1 MLKASDAFEDVFLI
15 PFDWRIN
22 AGRMVVRSQC
32 WIESNA
38 PGPSFRR
45 NTKRGLWGTLRG
57 RWKLRVPSPGARVM
71 ERRFRAA
78 WRGDGPCAKA
88 VGISSFAWP
97 RSGYG
102 MGGRSKTGLGLYMRL
117 RPASRASSCMRGGG
131 RARAPRTGVASR
143 CAHAGMTRRRGY
155 SKATRPASS
164 TPSTPPPSSFFNKI
178 SSTRLIKN
186 LPAMAGALLTGL

>member
-78 WRGDGPCAKA
+78 WRGDGP
-88 VGISSFAWP
+88 
-97 RSGYG
+97 RE
-102 MGGRSKTGLGLYMRL
+102 GGEDIEL
-117 RPASRASSCMRGGG
+117 R
-131 RARAPRTGVASR
+131 VASI
-143 CAHAGMTRRRGY
+143 G
-155 SKATRPASS
+155 
-164 TPSTPPPSSFFNKI
+164 
-178 SSTRLIKN
+178 LW
-186 LPAMAGALLTGL
+186 AGARMRA

>member
-1 MLKASDAFEDVFLI
+1 M
-15 PFDWRIN
+15 
-22 AGRMVVRSQC
+22 GH
-32 WIESNA
+32 
-38 PGPSFRR
+38 
-45 NTKRGLWGTLRG
+45 
-57 RWKLRVPSPGARVM
+57 
-71 ERRFRAA
+71 
-78 WRGDGPCAKA
+78 AKA
-88 VGISSFAWP
+88 VRISSFAWP

-117 RPASRASSCMRGGG
+117 RPASRASSCMRGEG
-131 RARAPRTGVASR
+131 R

-186 LPAMAGALLTGL
+186 LPYGAHGGSEGTGYNQYIN